1 MIPIRP
7 CSVCGLRGTSLIWL
21 LCILHSS
28 NPQTAERLPVHVDVG
43 EAGRP
48 LSANPT
54 TKPGLRGDLRFA
66 HLTTNDGLSQAS
78 VEAILQDRRGFMWF
92 ATRNGLDRYDG
103 NTFVTYKHD
112 PNDPGSLS
120 GNWVRDLLEDDQGY
134 LWVAT
139 HFGGVNRFDPKAER
153 FIVYRHDA
161 SNPNSIGGDEV
172 ESMARDTRG
181 CLWFGTT
188 ENGLDRFDP
197 ATGT

>member
-1 MIPIRP
+1 MR
-7 CSVCGLRGTSLIWL
+7 
-21 LCILHSS
+21 
-28 NPQTAERLPVHVDVG
+28 DV
-43 EAGRP
+43 
-48 LSANPT
+48 
-54 TKPGLRGDLRFA
+54 RFA

-92 ATRNGLDRYDG
+92 ATRNGLNRYDG
-103 NTFVTYKHD
+103 NSFVTYKHD
-112 PNDPGSLS
+112 PNDTGSLS
-120 GNWVRDLLEDDQGY
+120 ANWVRDLLEDDRGY

-153 FIVYRHDA
+153 FTVYRHDA

-172 ESMARDTRG
+172 ESVARDTRG

-197 ATGT
+197 ATGTFTHFLNDGDGRFVGRIAKVAQTAVGRSGSWASEGCST